1 VPAVP
6 TLSAGVYHGGVR
18 VEAFL
23 ADAVQALGG
32 KLSALGIGW
41 STLSAPRFPARHDRV
56 ALGIVLRI
64 PPEEAEGQH
73 HLSIRLLGPNG
84 ATRPLGRRPD
94 GTELAELDAPF
105 AVQATDAEATAT
117 FALNFDGLVFEE
129 PGGYAFVLAVDGQE
143 RERLRF
149 RVQTP
154 PAPAP
159 VEYHVGGY
167 L

>member
-1 VPAVP
+1 M
-6 TLSAGVYHGGVR
+6 R

-64 PPEEAEGQH
+64 PPEEAGQH
-73 HLSIRLLGPNG
+73 RLSVRLLGPDG
-84 ATRPLGRRPD
+84 AARPLGRRSD
-94 GTELAELDAPF
+94 GGELTELDAPF
-105 AVQATDAEATAT
+105 SVQATDVATDVEATAT
-117 FALNFDGLVFEE
+117 FALNFDGLMFEE

-143 RERLRF
+143 RERLTF

-154 PAPAP
+154 PAPVP
-159 VEYHVGGY
+159 VEHHVGGY

>member
-1 VPAVP
+1 MA
-6 TLSAGVYHGGVR
+6 GVR

-23 ADAVQALGG
+23 ADAVQAVGG

-41 STLSAPRFPARHDRV
+41 STLSAPRFPARHDRI

-64 PPEEAEGQH
+64 PPEEATGSH
-73 HLSIRLLGPNG
+73 HLTVRLLGPTG
-84 ATRPLGRRPD
+84 AARPLGRRPD
-94 GTELAELDAPF
+94 GSELAELDAPF
-105 AVQATDAEATAT
+105 SVQSTEVEATAT
-117 FALNFDGLVFEE
+117 FALNLDGLVFEE

-143 RERLRF
+143 RERLSF

-159 VEYHVGGY
+159 VEHRVGGY

>member
-1 VPAVP
+1 M
-6 TLSAGVYHGGVR
+6 R
-18 VEAFL
+18 IEAFL
-23 ADAVQALGG
+23 ADAVQAMGG

-64 PPEEAEGQH
+64 PPEEAKAAH
-73 HLSIRLLGPNG
+73 RLSVRLLGPDDT
-84 ATRPLGRRPD
+84 ARPLGRRPD
-94 GTELAELDAPF
+94 GGELVELDAPF
-105 AVQATDAEATAT
+105 SVQATDVEATAT

-129 PGGYAFVLAVDGQE
+129 PGTYAFVLSVDGLE
-143 RERLRF
+143 RDRLAF

-154 PAPAP
+154 PAPEP
-159 VEYHVGGY
+159 VEHRAGGY